1 MPCIKCSNGKYKYG
15 EHGNC
20 QFDTLGACK
29 AAAAAIH
36 INNPHSKDDSMDNK
50 KPKKKPIGPNGINI
64 VQPGPHG
71 PIPEGKDMQPVSP
84 VQPMNPHH
92 DATCQCASC
101 KGMYPKYK

>member
-1 MPCIKCSNGKYKYG
+1 MPCMKCSNGKWKYG

-20 QFDTLGACK
+20 QFDTLSACH

-36 INNPHSKDDSMDNK
+36 I
-50 KPKKKPIGPNGINI
+50 
-64 VQPGPHG
+64 Q
-71 PIPEGKDMQPVSP
+71 EGKDMQVT
-84 VQPMNPHH
+84 QPMNPHH